1 MPYPRRA
8 RAARVAKSSRFLTL
22 FTRLGKS
29 PAVQKP
35 TVNAFA
41 AA

>member
-8 RAARVAKSSRFLTL
+8 RAARVANSSRFLTL
-22 FTRLGKS
+22 FTGRGK
-29 PAVQKP
+29 PPTAQKHAA
-35 TVNAFA
+35 NAFA